1 MNGKNKKL
9 VIIGSGEFAAIA
21 FEYFTHDS
29 EYEVCAFS
37 VDREY
42 LKGDEYLGLP
52 LVDRKELLELY
63 PSKEYEAFVAIPAS
77 ELNSLRERIYLE
89 TKSFGYTMATYIS
102 SRAFFWR
109 NAKIGDNCF
118 IFENNT
124 VQPFVTIGN
133 NVILWSGN
141 HIGHQTEI
149 CDNVFVS
156 SHVVISGYCK
166 VGRNCFLGVNSTLN
180 DHTEVPEF
188 SILGSGSLVTKKLK
202 EKERIYVGN
211 PAKPFPR
218 KSALDV
224 KL

>member
-1 MNGKNKKL
+1 MVKKNKKL
-9 VIIGSGEFAAIA
+9 VIIGAGEFAAIA

-29 EYEVCAFS
+29 EYEVCGFS
-37 VDREY
+37 VDSEY
-42 LKGDEYLGLP
+42 LNSDEYLSLP
-52 LVDRKELLELY
+52 IVARSKISELY
-63 PSKEYEAFVAIPAS
+63 PSEEYDAFVAIPAS
-77 ELNSLRERIYLE
+77 ELNCLRERLYLE
-89 TKSFGYTMATYIS
+89 TKALGYTMATYIS
-102 SRAFFWR
+102 SKAFVWR

-133 NVILWSGN
+133 NVVLWSGN

-166 VGRNCFLGVNSTLN
+166 IGRNCFLGVNSTLN
-180 DHTEVPEF
+180 DGTEMPEF
-188 SILGSGSLVTKKLK
+188 SILGSASLVTKKLK
-202 EKERIYVGN
+202 EKEKIYVGN
-211 PAKPFPR
+211 PAKPFTN
-218 KSALDV
+218 KSALSV